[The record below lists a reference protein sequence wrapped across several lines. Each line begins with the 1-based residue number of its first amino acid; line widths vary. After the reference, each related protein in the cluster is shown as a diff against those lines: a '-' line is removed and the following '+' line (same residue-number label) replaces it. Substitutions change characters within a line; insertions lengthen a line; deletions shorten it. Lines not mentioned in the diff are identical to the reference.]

1 MYYIN
6 IINLSED
13 SVEIQ
18 IFNDDLLIGSKIF
31 ELNFNENKKPTFV
44 ESGYEYDE
52 KEFEKFILNV
62 ENFQTPDEY
71 SFDDQDRFDGFQF
84 IKQNESYYLVL
95 KIVNELSNLS
105 LYMLV
110 TKETKEGTIQDLR
123 IIYKTLNEMIK
134 KQLENIDKFEN
145 PDLYV
150 EDI

>member
-6 IINLSED
+6 ILNLSDD
-13 SVEIQ
+13 SLELQ

-44 ESGYEYDE
+44 ESGCEYDSM
-52 KEFEKFILNV
+52 EFEKFILNV
-62 ENFQTPDEY
+62 ENLEINEY

-84 IKQNESYYLVL
+84 IKQNEKYYLVL
-95 KIVNELSNLS
+95 KILNELSNLS

-110 TKETKEGTIQDLR
+110 TPETKESTIKDLK
-123 IIYKTLNEMIK
+123 IIHNTLNEMIK
-134 KQLENIDKFEN
+134 KQLENIDRLEN

>member
-6 IINLSED
+6 ILNLSED

-44 ESGYEYDE
+44 ESGYEYDSI
-52 KEFEKFILNV
+52 EFEKFILNV

-84 IKQNESYYLVL
+84 IKQNEKYYLVL
-95 KIVNELSNLS
+95 KILNELSNLS

-110 TKETKEGTIQDLR
+110 TPETKESTIKDLK
-123 IIYKTLNEMIK
+123 IIHNTLNEMIK
-134 KQLENIDKFEN
+134 KQLENIDRLEN

>member
-6 IINLSED
+6 ILNLSED

-44 ESGYEYDE
+44 ESGCEYDE
-52 KEFEKFILNV
+52 KEFDKFILNV
-62 ENFQTPDEY
+62 ENLEINEY

-84 IKQNESYYLVL
+84 IKQNEKYYLVL
-95 KIVNELSNLS
+95 KILNELSNLS

-110 TKETKEGTIQDLR
+110 TPETKESTIKDLK
-123 IIYKTLNEMIK
+123 IIHNTLNEMIK
-134 KQLENIDKFEN
+134 KQLENIDRLEN

>member
-6 IINLSED
+6 ILNLSDD
-13 SVEIQ
+13 SLELQ

-44 ESGYEYDE
+44 ESGYEYDSM
-52 KEFEKFILNV
+52 EFEKFILNV
-62 ENFQTPDEY
+62 ENLEINEY

-84 IKQNESYYLVL
+84 IKQNEKYYLVL
-95 KIVNELSNLS
+95 KILNELSNLS

-110 TKETKEGTIQDLR
+110 TSETKESTIKDLK
-123 IIYKTLNEMIK
+123 IIHNTLNEMIK
-134 KQLENIDKFEN
+134 KQLENIDKLEN

>member
-6 IINLSED
+6 ILNLLDD

-18 IFNDDLLIGSKIF
+18 IFNDDLLIGNKIF

-44 ESGYEYDE
+44 ESGCEYDE
-52 KEFEKFILNV
+52 KEFDKFILNV

-71 SFDDQDRFDGFQF
+71 SFDDQDRFDGFEF
-84 IKQNESYYLVL
+84 IKQNEKYYLVL

-110 TKETKEGTIQDLR
+110 TEETKESTIQDLR

-134 KQLENIDKFEN
+134 KQLENIDRLEN
-145 PDLYV
+145 PDAYI
-150 EDI
+150 EEI